1 MADFL
6 DNIVVTFND
15 AVGQIRQYREEVN
28 NVLYRVI
35 KHPIKA
41 MGKCSRYYEDYELW

>member
-6 DNIVVTFND
+6 DNILVTFYND
-15 AVGQIRQYREEVN
+15 IVGQIRQYREEGN

-35 KHPIKA
+35 KHPIKT
-41 MGKCSRYYEDYELW
+41 MG